1 LIHVSGLYIKVKVYK
16 NYTGINDNYL
26 EIRQSIFT
34 GSISLFLS
42 YNNLVPGTWYLEP
55 IYHLIF
61 LNLSKNNYLAPSF
74 KKILKLNYKPM
85 KKIIS
90 LLTGLLIILSISVKA
105 DEGMWLLPLL
115 KKLNIDKM
123 TEMGLKLSA
132 EDLYSINKSS
142 LKDAVVVFGGGCTG
156 EIISDKG
163 LLITNHHCGYGQIQA
178 HSSVEHDYLRDG
190 FWAGSME
197 EELANPGLAVTFL
210 VRIEDVTKKMNSKL
224 NDEMTESERNQ
235 AIAAEATKIREKAE
249 EGNHYRATV
258 APFFSGNHFY
268 LIVYEIF
275 TDVRFVGAPPSSI
288 GKYGADTDNWMW
300 PRHTGDFSMFRVYM
314 GPDGKPAAYSEDNIP
329 YKPKHYLP
337 ISNKPLKKDDFAMIF
352 GYPGGTS
359 RYMTSYGIDNVLSIT
374 HPNRIK
380 IRGLRQ
386 DILLEDMLANDK
398 IRIQYASKYSGST
411 NYWKFSI
418 GQKAG
423 LERLN
428 IKGKKLKME
437 KRFTE
442 WLNQKNKR
450 KDKYGEALG
459 LIEKSLQAT
468 TAYSNA
474 NQYIGECFNRSVEI
488 IGFAGRTNALYNL
501 MKNSPDNSE
510 RIKSTASRLKRAVPG
525 FFKNYSA
532 KTDQKVTAAMFKLF
546 YEDVPKEFHP
556 DILAKINERVNGDFA
571 SFAEYLFNSSIFAS
585 EDKINAFLDDPKLE
599 VLENDLALL
608 CAQSINKKAVE
619 IGSFVNQYNA
629 DLAKGR
635 RLYIGGIL
643 EMDKDKV
650 LYPDANF
657 TMRLTYGKVGDYEPR
672 DAVIYKHYTTLKGVM
687 EKEDPNNWEF
697 VVPPKLKKLY
707 EAKDYGSYATNG
719 EMRVCF
725 TTNNDITGGNS
736 GSPVI
741 NGNGELLGL
750 AFDGNWEAMSGDIAF
765 ETELQR
771 CINVDIRYILFIID
785 KYAGAQNLIDEMTI
799 VE

>member
-1 LIHVSGLYIKVKVYK
+1 
-16 NYTGINDNYL
+16 
-26 EIRQSIFT
+26 
-34 GSISLFLS
+34 
-42 YNNLVPGTWYLEP
+42 
-55 IYHLIF
+55 
-61 LNLSKNNYLAPSF
+61 
-74 KKILKLNYKPM
+74 M
-85 KKIIS
+85 KKFIS
-90 LLTGLLIILSISVKA
+90 LLTGLLIILSVSVKA

-115 KKLNIDKM
+115 KKLNMDKM

-132 EDLYSINKSS
+132 EDIYSINKSS
-142 LKDAVVVFGGGCTG
+142 LKDAVVIFGGGCTG

-178 HSSVEHDYLRDG
+178 HSSVEHDYLKDG
-190 FWAGSME
+190 FWARSMD
-197 EELANPGLAVTFL
+197 EELPNPGLSVTFL
-210 VRIEDVTKKMNSKL
+210 VRIEDVTKKINSKL
-224 NDEMTESERNQ
+224 KDNMSDSERNQ
-235 AIAAEATKIREKAE
+235 AIRDEGRIIVNNAT
-249 EGNHYRATV
+249 EGTHYTAYVR
-258 APFFSGNHFY
+258 PFFSGNHFY
-268 LIVYEIF
+268 LIVNETYS
-275 TDVRFVGAPPSSI
+275 DVRFVGAPPSSI

-314 GPDGKPAAYSEDNIP
+314 GPDGKPAAYDDENIP
-329 YKPKHYLP
+329 YKPKHFLP
-337 ISNKPLKKDDFAMIF
+337 IANKPLAKGDFAMIF
-352 GYPGGTS
+352 GYPGGTT

-386 DILLEDMLANDK
+386 DILLEDMLADDK

-428 IKGKKLKME
+428 IKAKKQKME

-450 KDKYGEALG
+450 KAKYGNALS
-459 LIEKSLQAT
+459 LIEKSLDAT
-468 TAYSNA
+468 SAYNNA
-474 NQYIGECFNRSVEI
+474 NQYIGECFNRGVEI
-488 IGFAGRTNALYNL
+488 IGLAGAANGIYNL
-501 MKNSPDNSE
+501 LKNSPDNTE
-510 RIKSTASRLKRAVPG
+510 GIKAATSRLKRGVPG

-546 YEDVPKEFHP
+546 YNDVPKEFHP
-556 DILAKINERVNGDFA
+556 DILAEIYDRADGDFNA
-571 SFAEYLFNSSIFAS
+571 FAEYLFNNSIFAS
-585 EDKINAFLDDPKLE
+585 EEKINAFLDDPKFE
-599 VLENDLALL
+599 VIENDLALL
-608 CAQSINKKAVE
+608 CSQSITKKAGE
-619 IGSFVNQYNA
+619 IRSFVNQYNS

-635 RLYIGGIL
+635 RMYIGGIL
-643 EMDKDKV
+643 EMDQDKV

-657 TMRLTYGKVGDYEPR
+657 TMRMTYGSVGDYEPR
-672 DAVIYKHYTTLKGVM
+672 DAVMYKHYTTLKGVM

-707 EAKDYGSYATNG
+707 ETKDYGSYATKG

-765 ETELQR
+765 ETDLQK